1 VTSTFAAPVQRGR
14 HRPGRPGRVPVG
26 SFVQVLYRGL
36 FLSWRQPGRH
46 RQVVASRPTAVRV
59 RVPAHAV

>member
-1 VTSTFAAPVQRGR
+1 VTSTFAGRVERGR

-26 SFVQVLYRGL
+26 TFVQVLYRGL

-46 RQVVASRPTAVRV
+46 LRLVEPRTVAVRT